1 MEQQKKRW
9 YQKWWGWL
17 ILFFFWIIAVPVAI
31 FQSKLSSKA
40 KKIGYGIYVVFLIL
54 GLVGMFG
61 EGNSNPPI
69 KSENKA
75 TVNKNEVKTKK
86 KTAVVDE
93 TKQKQNIENNVK
105 AEKKRVKDEFQ
116 KYESRHLK
124 LWNDMTN
131 AMQKSDVYSAYGYA
145 DEIKNTIV
153 DINIEM
159 NNLKC
164 NKTGDAEFDKQ
175 CKETIELGKDAYLMK
190 QEAVNDLL
198 KWFDDLQ
205 SPKKATE
212 AKKSLEE
219 GGKYW
224 QNFILKLAA
233 LTITDEE
240 LKNSETKNK

>member
-9 YQKWWGWL
+9 YQKWWGWI
-17 ILFFFWIIAVPVAI
+17 ILFFFWIIAAPIAI
-31 FQSKLSSKA
+31 FQSKLSPKA
-40 KKIGYGIYVVFLIL
+40 KKIGYVIYTIFLIL
-54 GLVGMFG
+54 GLVGTFS
-61 EGNSNPPI
+61 EESSNTPI
-69 KSENKA
+69 KNKNKA
-75 TVNKNEVKTKK
+75 TVNKNESKVKN
-86 KTAVVDE
+86 TAAVNE

-105 AEKKRVKDEFQ
+105 AEKKRVRDEFQ

-164 NKTGDAEFDKQ
+164 NKTGDIEFDKQ

-205 SPKKATE
+205 SPKKANE

-224 QNFILKLAA
+224 QAFILKLAA
-233 LTITDEE
+233 LTITDED
-240 LKNSETKNK
+240 LKNSENQKK

>member
-31 FQSKLSSKA
+31 FQSKLSPKA

-54 GLVGMFG
+54 GLVGVFG
-61 EGNSNPPI
+61 EENSNPSI

-75 TVNKNEVKTKK
+75 TVNK
-86 KTAVVDE
+86 
-93 TKQKQNIENNVK
+93 NIENNVK